1 MTPRSYRGERGHKR
15 DVRVNAL
22 NSANVQ
28 TTLRG
33 AHSHA
38 AVPDSGRLLD
48 STPPSN
54 PSACARPRGMLP

>member
-33 AHSHA
+33 VPSRVA
-38 AVPDSGRLLD
+38 APEAGRFLD
-48 STPPSN
+48 SIPPAIHQ
-54 PSACARPRGMLP
+54 PCGRPRGMLA